1 MSKAARQGSAR
12 ERMRAER
19 SRQQVRERT
28 MRRLLIAGAA
38 VIVVALVVGIGIFVQ
53 TNRAESGGEFAGQLP
68 PAQVSGGHVAMAK
81 SGVSEPVVDIY
92 EDFRCPHCK
101 ELEERSGAVFKR
113 LVAQGEA
120 KVVYH
125 PVAVIDQASV
135 LAGAASLCAAEEG
148 SFMPYHALLF
158 DKQSAGTLDVATL
171 ADYAGEVGID
181 TSGFGSCVRKHT
193 DEIQQNTKQASRQPG
208 FQGTPTVYVNG
219 QRIPSQVTYNPEAL
233 KEAILSAGTK

>member
-1 MSKAARQGSAR
+1 MSKAARQQSAR

-38 VIVVALVVGIGIFVQ
+38 VVVVALVVGIGIFVQ
-53 TNRAESGGEFAGQLP
+53 TNRAEGGGEFAGKLP
-68 PAQVSGGHVAMAK
+68 PAEVSGGNVAMAK
-81 SGVSEPVVDIY
+81 SGVTKPVVDIY

-113 LVAQGEA
+113 LVANGEA

-125 PVAVIDQASV
+125 PVAVIDSGSI
-135 LAGAASLCAAEEG
+135 LAGAASLCAAEKG
-148 SFMPYHALLF
+148 SFMPYHDLLF
-158 DKQSAGTLDVATL
+158 DKQSAAKLDVATL
-171 ADYAGEVGID
+171 TDYAGEVGID
-181 TSGFGSCVRKHT
+181 TSGFGSCVRQHE
-193 DEIQQNTKQASRQPG
+193 DEIRQNTKKASQQPG

-219 QRIPSQVTYNPEAL
+219 KMIPSQVTYNPGAL
-233 KEAILSAGTK
+233 QEAILSAGK